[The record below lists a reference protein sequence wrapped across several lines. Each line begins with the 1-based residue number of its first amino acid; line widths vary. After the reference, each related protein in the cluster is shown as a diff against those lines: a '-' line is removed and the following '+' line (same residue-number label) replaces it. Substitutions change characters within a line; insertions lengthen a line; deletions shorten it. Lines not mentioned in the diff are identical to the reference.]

1 MSIDF
6 GLVLPAGPPKNT
18 PQQWLDELEIILPS
32 LTGHFKSLWM
42 TDHFM
47 RGETPVY
54 EAWTVLSYAAARWPQ
69 FGLGPIVLGQSYRN
83 PAMLAKMGATL
94 QHLSRGRLIMAIGAG
109 WKEDEYLAYGY
120 SFPRPKIRLEQLEES
135 LIILK
140 RMWTEPGPIS
150 FQGKYYHISEAHC
163 EPMPQPVPTLIV
175 GGGGPTTIG
184 LAARYAD
191 WWNLPDANFE
201 KLQSRLPIVRD
212 QCAQAG
218 RDPATLRLTW
228 FGRLAVARSEAA
240 ALALSNGKW
249 TQEKAL
255 VGTPEQVV
263 AEMQRFIEAGVD
275 YFMMEVLGLADPE
288 TIALVL
294 EEVLPKVGG

>member
-1 MSIDF
+1 MTIDF
-6 GLVLPAGPPKNT
+6 GLVLPAGPPKDN
-18 PQQWLDELEIILPS
+18 PNQWLDDLEAVLPS
-32 LTGHFKSLWM
+32 LTNHFKSLWM

-69 FGLGPIVLGQSYRN
+69 FDLGPIVLGQSYRN

-135 LIILK
+135 LMILK

-150 FQGKYYHISEAHC
+150 FQGKYYHIHDAYC

-201 KLQSRLPIVRD
+201 KLQSRLPIVQE
-212 QCAQAG
+212 QCARVG

-249 TQEKAL
+249 TQEKAI

-275 YFMMEVLGLADPE
+275 YFMMEVLGLTDPE
-288 TIALVL
+288 TKAMVL
-294 EEVLPKVGG
+294 EEVLAKF